1 MKFNEFYKTLEEVI
15 GVEELKKF
23 PPENELPCKK
33 IFMLM
38 TLSVKPTSK
47 ETDYQQRLEGVLND
61 LDKKKKESTEN
72 VREKTE
78 TKDRLDEFIETLRAT
93 LKKQSNYKKLPDILN
108 SYKRVIEDNIIT
120 IKKSLFKDAP
130 EPSLSDVDK
139 VIQYLKYLNFWRTQ
153 KDDRYR
159 KYADNSNDITALA
172 KIIRPYLVEH
182 PYFIEVINNLS
193 DDTKQKIFNKFEDY
207 LPTISLDGSLD
218 FLGQDIANLLRKIIH
233 KAADPDLIKFE
244 ELWEKERDIFL
255 EMVFYP
261 ILDQLFI
268 QYCKNSVHLLD
279 YPVYGCDDEACYID
293 EMGCSLGLKIIDKNH
308 LNIERNKNYNLLV
321 KLFIFIA
328 EKENIY
334 SNINVKALLLTN
346 ISAECVQ
353 VWFGRFNNT
362 QDIIEYCKESFF
374 NKKRQFFKGVKH
386 ILEFKDYVERL
397 VPQCFVKINLD
408 PLYEFTVYY
417 FNHKDEIDKST
428 KQLPDFWK
436 EKSKSKTFKYVKD
449 KLEAEIGSETF
460 KTPYYFQ
467 ELKNYFLIKNYY
479 PKFEQVIQK
488 NSQPLWNER
497 F

>member
-1 MKFNEFYKTLEEVI
+1 MKLKFNEFYKTLEEVV

-23 PPENELPCKK
+23 PPENEIPCKK

-47 ETDYQQRLEGVLND
+47 ENYQNRLEDGLKA

-78 TKDRLDEFIETLRAT
+78 TKDRWDEFIKSE
-93 LKKQSNYKKLPDILN
+93 LKKQSAYTKLPEILN
-108 SYKRVIEDNIIT
+108 SYSRVIVDNITT
-120 IKKSLFKDAP
+120 IKSLFKDDT

-153 KDDRYR
+153 KDDKYR
-159 KYADNSNDITALA
+159 KYADKSNDITALA

-182 PYFIEVINNLS
+182 PYFIEVINNLP
-193 DDTKQKIFNKFEDY
+193 DDTKQKIFDKFKAY
-207 LPTISLDGSLD
+207 LPTISLDNSLD
-218 FLGQDIANLLRKIIH
+218 FLGQDIADLLRNIIR

-244 ELWEKERDIFL
+244 ELWKKERDIFL

-261 ILDQLFI
+261 ILGQLFPL
-268 QYCKNSVHLLD
+268 YYKNPSGLLD
-279 YPVYGCDDEACYID
+279 YPLYGCDDEACYID

-334 SNINVKALLLTN
+334 SNINVKARLLTN
-346 ISAECVQ
+346 IPVECVQ
-353 VWFGRFNNT
+353 VWFGRFNTPQNT
-362 QDIIEYCKESFF
+362 QDFIEFCKESFF

-386 ILEFKDYVERL
+386 ILEFKDYVEGL
-397 VPQCFVKINLD
+397 VLQCFVKINLD
-408 PLYEFTVYY
+408 PLYEFTDYY
-417 FNHKDEIDKST
+417 LNHKDEIDKST

-467 ELKNYFLIKNYY
+467 ELRNYFLIKNYC
-479 PKFEQVIQK
+479 PKFE
-488 NSQPLWNER
+488 
-497 F
+497 